1 MDLKK
6 VLELYGL
13 EEKQAAVYLELL
25 NLGETTATK
34 LAERT
39 GIDRTLMYQLTDKL
53 IEAGLASY
61 IIKNNVRYFSAAAP
75 EILLRKIQEKEEQ
88 IRLALPELK
97 ARLQPLIETKVET
110 YRGREGINTILK
122 MIIREAQQ
130 YFIFGGAQ
138 LATTIFELE
147 NRIFVK
153 QAEKHS
159 IRGKILLTEEE
170 QFFIGKNEEYRY
182 VPKELLAATSLMLW
196 NDKTAVFVWEEP
208 YYAIL
213 IHSRNIMKSNLVVF
227 EHLWALG
234 RKPTKQEF
242 KNHLLV

>member
-1 MDLKK
+1 MDLKN
-6 VLELYGL
+6 VLKLYGL

-75 EILLRKIQEKEEQ
+75 EILLRKIHEKEEQ

-110 YRGREGINTILK
+110 YRGREGINTL
-122 MIIREAQQ
+122 
-130 YFIFGGAQ
+130 F
-138 LATTIFELE
+138 
-147 NRIFVK
+147 
-153 QAEKHS
+153 
-159 IRGKILLTEEE
+159 
-170 QFFIGKNEEYRY
+170 
-182 VPKELLAATSLMLW
+182 
-196 NDKTAVFVWEEP
+196 
-208 YYAIL
+208 
-213 IHSRNIMKSNLVVF
+213 
-227 EHLWALG
+227 
-234 RKPTKQEF
+234 
-242 KNHLLV
+242 